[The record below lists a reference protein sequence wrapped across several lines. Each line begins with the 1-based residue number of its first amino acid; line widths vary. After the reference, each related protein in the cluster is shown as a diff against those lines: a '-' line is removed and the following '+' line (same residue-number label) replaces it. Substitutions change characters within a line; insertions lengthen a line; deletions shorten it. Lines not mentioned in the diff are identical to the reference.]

1 MAYSSKL
8 ANYLLY
14 TPFDNKA
21 NVEDNVSSNLTP
33 EKFITKCYKEPDFR
47 NINIFKNSN
56 DKFIDNDDYTIKS
69 SEIINK
75 QIAYK
80 NDETNFLNW
89 LQDRNNSKVYTISG
103 NAGTGK
109 TTYINKLKYDKTY
122 GQWIILDI
130 STANPKI
137 SWINDVEMKISSY
150 YEPCQKIY
158 SVVLS
163 NIKSLLLIYDNE
175 NGKIDITLTISKIRE
190 IVSNYQNKISSYY
203 QKGKIFFNKLN
214 NILRSH
220 SNNDDCIKECI
231 NYIVEYFTEIENN
244 SKNNLME
251 IFCSSLDIFLNILRC
266 YNSDSFESNFII
278 VFDNLERFISYDE
291 LQNKELD
298 IIRKE
303 LISYSN
309 NLYSYGNCHNGHFK
323 FIMVLRNNSIRMCGV
338 KVQSADELPSNLD
351 LSDWYNI
358 DKIIKA
364 KEQWYMENK
373 IQDIGKNIEIMK
385 QIVGDLRTCED
396 STLTGLSLQIN
407 PLFNNN
413 KRLIIDFI
421 GKSLEQVDTRKQLL
435 IYEKYWR
442 KDTPISRF
450 AARSIVRGLVI
461 KELASK
467 DQLFY
472 HLWLYTKDKKK
483 NNNNKKIGLGDTRK
497 ILTLLYN
504 SEDESV
510 PLNQVLSQLYSV
522 KDIEE
527 HWENKISKIKKERIA
542 QLLYYMNSYNRRE
555 NDWIQFIDIQLYNPH
570 KNIVIENPKELLSLI
585 NNEMDNISLTIMPA
599 GEAYLKYVVASF
611 EYFSF
616 RYCEKP
622 EEYIPLFAVIPSP
635 EEIVKIKNIKELE
648 CYKILSRTSK
658 KALECIVKIKKDI
671 PLRLYQNF
679 EKKKHKIRIIELH
692 KGYIDKFIEFIN
704 DYYINR
710 SKQSSDVVKKYEE
723 LIQECITIK
732 NLYN

>member
-1 MAYSSKL
+1 MAYSSEL
-8 ANYLLY
+8 ANYLLF

-21 NVEDNVSSNLTP
+21 NVDNMVSSSLTP
-33 EKFITKCYKEPDFR
+33 IRFITECYEEPQFR
-47 NINIFKNSN
+47 NVNSFQKLN
-56 DKFIDNDDYTIKS
+56 GTLVENYDYIIKS
-69 SEIINK
+69 SDIINK
-75 QIAYK
+75 QIEHK
-80 NDETNFLNW
+80 NDEINFLNW
-89 LQDRNNSKVYTISG
+89 LQDQNNSKVYTISG

-109 TTYINKLKYDKTY
+109 TTYVNRLKYNRTH
-122 GQWIILDI
+122 GEWIILDI
-130 STANPKI
+130 STSNSKI
-137 SWINDVEMKISSY
+137 PWIDDIEMKISNY
-150 YEPCQKIY
+150 YEPSQKVY
-158 SVVLS
+158 SVILA
-163 NIKSLLLIYDNE
+163 NIRSLLIVYDNK
-175 NGKIDITLTISKIRE
+175 NQKIDITLTIAKLKE
-190 IVSNYQNKISSYY
+190 IVNNYQNNISSYY
-203 QKGKIFFNKLN
+203 QKGRIFFNKLN
-214 NILRSH
+214 AILKRSSNDELRIKQSIEYIVQYFMEIEKDS
-220 SNNDDCIKECI
+220 SNNLSE
-231 NYIVEYFTEIENN
+231 
-244 SKNNLME
+244 LL
-251 IFCSSLDIFLNILRC
+251 CSALDIFLNILRC
-266 YNSDSFESNFII
+266 YNSNCYNKKFII

-303 LISYSN
+303 LISYSS
-309 NLYSYGNCHNGHFK
+309 NLYSYGNCHKGCFK

-338 KVQSADELPSNLD
+338 KVQSADELASNLD

-358 DKIIKA
+358 DKIIKT
-364 KEQWYMENK
+364 KEQWYIDNN
-373 IQDIGKNIEIMK
+373 INYISNNIEIMK
-385 QIVGDLRTCED
+385 QITGDLRACED

-421 GKSLEQVDTRKQLL
+421 GKSLEQIDTKKQLL
-435 IYEKYWR
+435 VYQEFWK

-504 SEDESV
+504 SEEESV
-510 PLNQVLSQLYSV
+510 SLNQVLSQLYSV

-527 HWENKISKIKKERIA
+527 HWESKISKTKKERIA
-542 QLLYYMNSYNRRE
+542 QLLYYMNSYNRRD

-570 KNIVIENPKELLSLI
+570 KNIIIENSKELLNLI

-599 GEAYLKYVVASF
+599 GEAYLKYIVASF

-622 EEYIPLFAVIPSP
+622 EDYIPLFAVIPTSK
-635 EEIVKIKNIKELE
+635 EIIDTENIKNLE

-658 KALECIVKIKKDI
+658 KALECITKIKKDI
-671 PLRLYQNF
+671 PLKLYQNS
-679 EKKKHKIRIIELH
+679 EKKKHKVRIIELH
-692 KGYIDKFIEFIN
+692 KGYIDKFIEFIRE
-704 DYYINR
+704 YYIN
-710 SKQSSDVVKKYEE
+710 QPGQLNDAIEKYEK
-723 LIQECITIK
+723 LIEECCIIK
-732 NLYN
+732 NQYN